1 MPSRTRALFRL
12 SGPVKLLGG
21 CLTHMKIPNTKCG
34 KKKKWPSVD
43 LGVKVE
49 ECWSCEARRPGT
61 SGRVLSPQR
70 DHRITLA
77 APRICGPRGGHR
89 MLCPYIFFDLLK
101 RYITLHIA
109 PVVFIIDNN
118 LELY

>member
-1 MPSRTRALFRL
+1 MPDPYEDPQYEVWKEKKMAERGSWCE
-12 SGPVKLLGG
+12 SG
-21 CLTHMKIPNTKCG
+21 
-34 KKKKWPSVD
+34 
-43 LGVKVE
+43 GVLE
-49 ECWSCEARRPGT
+49 LREARRPGT

>member
-49 ECWSCEARRPGT
+49 ECWSCARRVGQ
-61 SGRVLSPQR
+61 G
-70 DHRITLA
+70 LA
-77 APRICGPRGGHR
+77 AEFCLPNE
-89 MLCPYIFFDLLK
+89 
-101 RYITLHIA
+101 IT
-109 PVVFIIDNN
+109 V
-118 LELY
+118 